1 MPFKGLMLSAS
12 LGLALVSTTP
22 ARADICFEY
31 TISGGGVAIAL
42 GAKVPAAPNTCERV
56 TVVSADGGV
65 GTGSICRSEE
75 GAGRPTLVYQYS
87 FSACTSPYFEAATCR
102 IDLDINSQ
110 LPTQEPPSQ
119 SSSCTGVY
127 AGMAPHQTSPLGGFS
142 YFGDLKAWNCTAG
155 PFAVID
161 GGGSTCFAR
170 GKGASLGAGPTRPQ
184 GAGPTPQNPDQK

>member
-1 MPFKGLMLSAS
+1 MLRKDLMLSAS
-12 LGLALVSTTP
+12 LGLAVVSTAP

-31 TISGGGVAIAL
+31 TVSGGGVAIAL

-56 TVVSADGGV
+56 TVVSPVDGGV
-65 GTGSICRSEE
+65 VTGSICRSEE

-87 FSACTSPYFEAATCR
+87 GTLCTTPYFEAATCR

-110 LPTQEPPSQ
+110 LPSTKPAFQ
-119 SSSCTGVY
+119 STSCTGVW
-127 AGMAPHQTSPLGGFS
+127 AGMAPGASSPLHGFS
-142 YFGDLKAWNCTAG
+142 HLNDLKAWNCTPG

-170 GKGASLGAGPTRPQ
+170 SKGAAQ
-184 GAGPTPQNPDQK
+184 GTGPTPQSPRE